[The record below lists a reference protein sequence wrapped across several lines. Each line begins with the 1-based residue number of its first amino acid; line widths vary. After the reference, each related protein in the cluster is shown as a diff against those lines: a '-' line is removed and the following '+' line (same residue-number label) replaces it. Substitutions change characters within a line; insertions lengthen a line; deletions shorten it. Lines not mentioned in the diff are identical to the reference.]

1 MLSISMIGIMTLK
14 PIATKADSKIELTAG
29 VSSYI
34 NAVMLG
40 KIEPTVVENEPVV
53 VEQTYEEPTV
63 PTCRKK
69 YSCSRFRKLG
79 RVRYGDYTYT
89 WYSQRVL
96 PGGGLNIPGR
106 HLNEHGLVV
115 DENEYVVIASDD
127 LPHGTVVDNVSEALP
142 KDFNKARFVQ
152 NALALINDNPA
163 LQKYSQS
170 QLTAG
175 LLKGAY
181 LGLDFY
187 SKECYLVPYGNQLNY
202 QTDYRGAKKLAKK
215 YSIRPIKDIYAKLVR
230 QGDSFEEKIVSGE
243 QTFDF
248 KPLPFNDGKIIGAFA
263 VCLYADGGMQYD
275 TMSLADLENTRK
287 SSKASNSPAWKN
299 FTGEMYKKTVLHRLC
314 KHIEL
319 DFENPT
325 QQNTFLSGMEIETD
339 SQKLAENDIEQ
350 NANTV
355 DFDEGNIIDVEPT
368 DTADKQSEELPPFMQ
383 SEED

>member
-1 MLSISMIGIMTLK
+1 MAETTAVAEKKTFSL
-14 PIATKADSKIELTAG
+14 ELT
-29 VSSYI
+29 
-34 NAVMLG
+34 
-40 KIEPTVVENEPVV
+40 E
-53 VEQTYEEPTV
+53 
-63 PTCRKK
+63 
-69 YSCSRFRKLG
+69 KL
-79 RVRYGDYTYT
+79 D
-89 WYSQRVL
+89 S
-96 PGGGLNIPGR
+96 
-106 HLNEHGLVV
+106 
-115 DENEYVVIASDD
+115 
-127 LPHGTVVDNVSEALP
+127 VSEALP

-163 LQKYSQS
+163 LQKYNHA
-170 QLTAG
+170 QLAAG

-230 QGDSFEEKIVSGE
+230 EGDSFEEKIINGE

-263 VCLYADGGMQYD
+263 VVLYSDGGMAYD
-275 TMSLADLENTRK
+275 TMSLTDLENTRK

-325 QQNTFLSGMEIETD
+325 QQNTFLAGMEIETD
-339 SQKLAENDIEQ
+339 PQKIAESEIEA
-350 NANTV
+350 NANSV
-355 DFDEGNIIDVEPT
+355 DFDEADIIDT
-368 DTADKQSEELPPFMQ
+368 TATEVTEEQVKDSALPPFMQ
-383 SEED
+383 E

>member
-1 MLSISMIGIMTLK
+1 M
-14 PIATKADSKIELTAG
+14 ADTQ
-29 VSSYI
+29 V
-34 NAVMLG
+34 AVTE
-40 KIEPTVVENEPVV
+40 KKTFSVVLAD
-53 VEQTYEEPTV
+53 
-63 PTCRKK
+63 
-69 YSCSRFRKLG
+69 KL
-79 RVRYGDYTYT
+79 D
-89 WYSQRVL
+89 S
-96 PGGGLNIPGR
+96 
-106 HLNEHGLVV
+106 
-115 DENEYVVIASDD
+115 
-127 LPHGTVVDNVSEALP
+127 VSEALP

-163 LQKYSQS
+163 LQKYTQV
-170 QLTAG
+170 QLMTG

-202 QTDYRGAKKLAKK
+202 QTDYRGAKKLVKK
-215 YSIRPIKDIYAKLVR
+215 YSIRPVKDIYAKLVR
-230 QGDSFEEKIVSGE
+230 EGDSFEEEIAGGE
-243 QTFDF
+243 QTFNF

-325 QQNTFLSGMEIETD
+325 QQNTFMAGMEIETD
-339 SQKLAENDIEQ
+339 QQKLAEMEIAE
-350 NANTV
+350 NANV
-355 DFDEGNIIDVEPT
+355 IDFEPEEPE
-368 DTADKQSEELPPFMQ
+368 TATEPDGQQAMPEFMQ
-383 SEED
+383 EG

>member
-1 MLSISMIGIMTLK
+1 M
-14 PIATKADSKIELTAG
+14 ADTQ
-29 VSSYI
+29 V
-34 NAVMLG
+34 AVA
-40 KIEPTVVENEPVV
+40 E
-53 VEQTYEEPTV
+53 
-63 PTCRKK
+63 KK
-69 YSCSRFRKLG
+69 TFSVALADKL
-79 RVRYGDYTYT
+79 
-89 WYSQRVL
+89 
-96 PGGGLNIPGR
+96 
-106 HLNEHGLVV
+106 
-115 DENEYVVIASDD
+115 
-127 LPHGTVVDNVSEALP
+127 DNVSEALP

-152 NALALINDNPA
+152 NALALINDNPQ

-170 QLTAG
+170 QLMTG
-175 LLKGAY
+175 LMKGAY

-230 QGDSFEEKIVSGE
+230 DGDAFEEKIINGE

-248 KPLPFNDGKIIGAFA
+248 KPLSFNDGKIIGAFA

-325 QQNTFLSGMEIETD
+325 QQNTFMAGMEIETD
-339 SQKLAENDIEQ
+339 QQKLAEVEIAE
-350 NANTV
+350 NANMV
-355 DFDEGNIIDVEPT
+355 DFEPDVVVEP
-368 DTADKQSEELPPFMQ
+368 DGQQAMPEFMQ
-383 SEED
+383 EG

>member
-1 MLSISMIGIMTLK
+1 MAENTQ
-14 PIATKADSKIELTAG
+14 IAKTEPKKELTF
-29 VSSYI
+29 SD
-34 NAVMLG
+34 NLR
-40 KIEPTVVENEPVV
+40 NEL
-53 VEQTYEEPTV
+53 T
-63 PTCRKK
+63 
-69 YSCSRFRKLG
+69 
-79 RVRYGDYTYT
+79 
-89 WYSQRVL
+89 
-96 PGGGLNIPGR
+96 
-106 HLNEHGLVV
+106 
-115 DENEYVVIASDD
+115 
-127 LPHGTVVDNVSEALP
+127 NVQDALP
-142 KDFNKARFVQ
+142 KDFNKERFVQ
-152 NALALINDNPA
+152 NALALLNDNPNIA
-163 LQKYSQS
+163 KYGQA
-170 QLTAG
+170 QIIGG
-175 LLKGAY
+175 LMKGAY

-230 QGDSFEEKIVSGE
+230 EGDSFEEKIVSGE

-325 QQNTFLSGMEIETD
+325 QQNTFLAGMEIETD
-339 SQKLAENDIEQ
+339 PQKLAENDIEQ

-355 DFDEGNIIDVEPT
+355 DFDENDIIE
-368 DTADKQSEELPPFMQ
+368 PFMQ
-383 SEED
+383 AE